1 MRGRAAIA
9 SAALALAGC
18 AAERPPAAAAAEAVD
33 RAAPDYLGVETRLLD
48 LDLVRVDVT
57 MGAEATLDEIE
68 GYARCAAALDAL
80 SRTQRFL
87 RHLRTNVAKEGGLW
101 RADAVYTISASRPEG
116 LRTIDAEVEAAACA
130 ERGIPMV

>member
-1 MRGRAAIA
+1 MRGGAAIA

-18 AAERPPAAAAAEAVD
+18 AAERPPASAAEAVD

-57 MGAEATLDEIE
+57 MGAEATLEEIE

-87 RHLRTNVAKEGGLW
+87 RHLRTKVAKEGGLW